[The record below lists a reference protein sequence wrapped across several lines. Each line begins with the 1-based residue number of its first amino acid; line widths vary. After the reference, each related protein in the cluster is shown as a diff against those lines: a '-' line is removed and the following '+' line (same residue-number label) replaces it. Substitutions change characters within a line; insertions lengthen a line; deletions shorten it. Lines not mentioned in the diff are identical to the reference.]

1 MLDMVDEPVLWVFR
15 KPTFLAFEVG
25 VHVGKEADSA
35 PKVSDGGGHSA
46 HRVVV
51 ELVVVVV
58 VLVVEDVV
66 VEVVEEDAVVLNE
79 LFTLRSPGNETI
91 VDK

>member
-15 KPTFLAFEVG
+15 KATFLAFELV
-25 VHVGKEADSA
+25 VHCGKLADNA
-35 PKVSDGGGHSA
+35 PKVSEGGGQPS

-79 LFTLRSPGNETI
+79 LFTLRSPGNG
-91 VDK
+91 KQ